1 MDVERYAPARVA
13 LWSSVVAAVL
23 GVAAFV
29 LAVAG
34 GTIWSEREW
43 LVGAT
48 IAAVAGLGKVGLV
61 SVGLGALV
69 LISRRGTASD
79 QRAALVGVLVGALV
93 WGAAT
98 IVSGMGLLAPLFLGS
113 GGGFD

>member
-13 LWSSVVAAVL
+13 LWSSVLAAGMGIAAFTLAVL
-23 GVAAFV
+23 G
-29 LAVAG
+29 G
-34 GTIWSEREW
+34 EDWSGRSW

-48 IAAVAGLGKVGLV
+48 IAMVAGLGKVGLV
-61 SVGLGALV
+61 SIGLGGLV
-69 LISRRGTASD
+69 LISQRGTRED
-79 QRAALVGVLVGALV
+79 QRAAISAVVLGALV

-98 IVSGMGLLAPLFLGS
+98 VVSGMGLLAPLFLG